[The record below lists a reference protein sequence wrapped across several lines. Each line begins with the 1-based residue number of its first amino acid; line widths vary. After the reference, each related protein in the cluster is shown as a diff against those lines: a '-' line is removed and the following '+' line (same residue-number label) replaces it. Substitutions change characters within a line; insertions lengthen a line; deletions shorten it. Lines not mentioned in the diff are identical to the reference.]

1 MILTNPLR
9 LQIQKNLSDL
19 LRTISPANGYVFDFS
34 GAEDSDDNR
43 VFRGRSIFGDGDP
56 VPMISILESP
66 IPLDQLPVPDGSGF
80 GQGGWELVLQGFVD
94 DDKNNPTDPAH
105 VALADVRKCLAIEA
119 KKLSLMDDDNS
130 FLGLP
135 RIITGVNIGTGVV
148 RPPDEVSAKAYFW
161 LLIVLEL
168 VEDIT
173 DPYEV

>member
-1 MILTNPLR
+1 
-9 LQIQKNLSDL
+9 
-19 LRTISPANGYVFDFS
+19 
-34 GAEDSDDNR
+34 
-43 VFRGRSIFGDGDP
+43 
-56 VPMISILESP
+56 MISILESP

-80 GQGGWELVLQGFVD
+80 GQGGWELVLQGFVE
-94 DDKNNPTDPAH
+94 DDKDNPTDPAH
-105 VALADVRKCLAIEA
+105 VALADVRKCLSLEA

-130 FLGLP
+130 VLGLP
-135 RIITGVNIGTGVV
+135 RVITGMNIGTGVV